1 MKKMIFISI
10 FLVGTI
16 VFALFFTNSV
26 DFMVKNFIIFSLA
39 TLAVTPIVAALLFF
53 LTLLFNIYKRI
64 LKNFAIKIEND
75 KNLEDTVV
83 SHLYFIADMGPSVSS
98 VSVVALFAATDASV
112 TKLTV
117 IFIFGILM
125 KYVARKL
132 IKSFYRIIRKMQG
145 RDNERRPDS
154 GN

>member
-1 MKKMIFISI
+1 MKKMIFLSI
-10 FLVGTI
+10 FLVSTI
-16 VFALFFTNSV
+16 VLVAFFTDSV
-26 DFMVKNFIIFSLA
+26 DFVVKCFLVFSLVA
-39 TLAVTPIVAALLFF
+39 LTVTPIVAALLFF
-53 LTLLFNIYKRI
+53 LTLLFSIYKRI
-64 LKNFAIKIEND
+64 LKNFAIKIAND

-83 SHLYFIADMGPSVSS
+83 SHLYFVADMGPSVSS
-98 VSVVALFAATDASV
+98 VSIVALFVATDASV

-117 IFIFGILM
+117 MFIFGILM

-132 IKSFYRIIRKMQG
+132 IKSFYRIIRKIQG